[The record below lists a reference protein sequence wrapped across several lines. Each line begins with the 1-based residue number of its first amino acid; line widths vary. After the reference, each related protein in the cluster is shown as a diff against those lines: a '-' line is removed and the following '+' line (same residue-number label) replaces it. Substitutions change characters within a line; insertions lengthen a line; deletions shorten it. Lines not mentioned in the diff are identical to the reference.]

1 LFFNQQRSRA
11 DDFQIPQHRQAQ
23 SLAVI
28 FMGAP
33 FSDITL
39 YTPTSHTVG
48 TPEYI
53 EEVSLQNF
61 VSDLYVQNMN
71 GYKPPKTSRITI
83 QPAFHDIW
91 NRTWKNGS
99 IVAIAPFFSLDTYCN
114 LDKKGKY
121 KYTLDLIQS
130 ATLLLSDEYGWD
142 KTVFENA
149 YNKVLESD
157 FIFKIEYPTKQSRD
171 KKKIATLIIEKT
183 ETITSVYVKIKTD
196 NSLITQKLFDKKNQ
210 WWYDCIYILARHNK
224 WIDTERFGIGYNKG
238 KIDIWYSLDKNEIEL
253 FENGNRVTE
262 IDFGKY
268 FIFN

>member
-1 LFFNQQRSRA
+1 
-11 DDFQIPQHRQAQ
+11 
-23 SLAVI
+23 
-28 FMGAP
+28 MGAP

-39 YTPTSHTVG
+39 YTQTANAVG

-53 EEVSLQNF
+53 EQVSLQNF

-83 QPAFHDIW
+83 QPAFHNIW
-91 NRTWKNGS
+91 NRTWKTGS
-99 IVAIAPFFSLDTYCN
+99 IIAIAPFFSLDTYLS
-114 LDKKGKY
+114 LDKKGKL

-130 ATLLLSDEYGWD
+130 ATLPLSDEYGWD
-142 KTVFENA
+142 KNVFENA

-157 FIFKIEYPTKQSRD
+157 FTFKIDFPTKQSRD
-171 KKKIATLIIEKT
+171 KKKTANLVVEKT
-183 ETITSVYVKIKTD
+183 ETITSVYVKIKTGD
-196 NSLITQKLFDKKNQ
+196 SVITKKLFDKKNL
-210 WWYDCIYILARHNK
+210 WSYDCIYILARHNK
-224 WIDTERFGIGYNKG
+224 WFDTGRFGIAYGKG
-238 KIDIWYSLDKNEIEL
+238 KIDIWYSLDKNQVEL

>member
-1 LFFNQQRSRA
+1 
-11 DDFQIPQHRQAQ
+11 
-23 SLAVI
+23 
-28 FMGAP
+28 MGAP

-39 YTPTSHTVG
+39 YTQTANTVG

-53 EEVSLQNF
+53 EQVSLQNF

-83 QPAFHDIW
+83 QPAFHETW

-99 IVAIAPFFSLDTYCN
+99 IVAIAPFFSLHTYLS
-114 LDKKGKY
+114 LDKKGKF

-130 ATLLLSDEYGWD
+130 ATLPLSDEYGWD

-149 YNKVLESD
+149 YRKVLESD
-157 FIFKIEYPTKQSRD
+157 FNFKIDFPSKQSRD
-171 KKKIATLIIEKT
+171 KKKAANLVVEKT
-183 ETITSVYVKIKTD
+183 ETITSVYVKIKTSD
-196 NSLITQKLFDKKNQ
+196 AVIKKKLFDKKNQ

-224 WIDTERFGIGYNKG
+224 WFDTERFGIGYGKG
-238 KIDIWYSLDKNEIEL
+238 KIDVWYSLEKDEVEL

-262 IDFGKY
+262 IDFGK
-268 FIFN
+268 FFKFN

>member
-1 LFFNQQRSRA
+1 M
-11 DDFQIPQHRQAQ
+11 
-23 SLAVI
+23 LAVI
-28 FMGAP
+28 FMGTP

-48 TPEYI
+48 TPEFI

-91 NRTWKNGS
+91 KRTWKTGS
-99 IVAIAPFFSLDTYCN
+99 IVAIAPFFSLDTYLS
-114 LDKKGKY
+114 LDKKGKL

-130 ATLLLSDEYGWD
+130 ATLPLSDEYGWD

-149 YNKVLESD
+149 YQQVLESD
-157 FIFKIEYPTKQSRD
+157 FIFKIDSTPKQSRD
-171 KKKIATLIIEKT
+171 KKKIGKLIIEKT
-183 ETITSVYVKIKTD
+183 ETITSVYISIQNGSSSITKKI
-196 NSLITQKLFDKKNQ
+196 FDKKNQ
-210 WWYDCIYILARHNK
+210 WWYDCIYILAQHTK
-224 WIDTERFGIGYNKG
+224 WFDKESFGIDYSKG
-238 KIDIWYSLDKNEIEL
+238 KIKVLYSLEKDEVEL
-253 FENGNRVTE
+253 FENDDRVTT

-268 FIFN
+268 FMFN